1 MEKDPAVQKNAHSA
15 AKTSRN
21 NRRAVL
27 GCLAALAVMGS
38 ITAASPT
45 LYTMFCKATGYNGT
59 TQRAGAN
66 SGKVLD
72 RTITVRFDSNVS
84 PKLPWSFEPDVPKM
98 TVKIGETALAFF
110 RATNNSDKP
119 VTGQAVYNVTPE
131 AFGAYFNKIECFCF
145 KEQTLRPHQTVEM
158 PVTFFIDPKMV
169 DDSDTASQPEV
180 TLSYVFFP
188 AERPAATADAAPPQP
203 PKSGG

>member
-1 MEKDPAVQKNAHSA
+1 MEKHRTVQRDADSA

-27 GCLAALAVMGS
+27 GCLGALAVMGA

-59 TQRAGAN
+59 TQRAEGNA
-66 SGKVLD
+66 GKVLD

-98 TVKIGETALAFF
+98 TVKIGDTALAFF

-145 KEQTLRPHQTVEM
+145 KEQTLQPHQTVEM

-169 DDSDTASQPEV
+169 EDRDTASLSEV
-180 TLSYVFFP
+180 TLSYIFYPV
-188 AERPAATADAAPPQP
+188 ERPTADVSKPS
-203 PKSGG
+203 KSGG